1 MTLVLVIFNKI
12 WYSYVNS
19 NDRGDNMARNH
30 FFSSNDDMN
39 DNQRVSV
46 NEKNSREF
54 QNLMEHSQRKYD
66 EYWDS
71 NNPLIRAVLIILFL
85 VAAIGSAYYII
96 TWFS

>member
-1 MTLVLVIFNKI
+1 MCALNVVKGMEL
-12 WYSYVNS
+12 
-19 NDRGDNMARNH
+19 NMARNH

>member
-1 MTLVLVIFNKI
+1 MIE
-12 WYSYVNS
+12 VN
-19 NDRGDNMARNH
+19 NMARNH

-85 VAAIGSAYYII
+85 IAAIGSAYYII

>member
-12 WYSYVNS
+12 C
-19 NDRGDNMARNH
+19 DNMARNH

>member
-1 MTLVLVIFNKI
+1 MIE
-12 WYSYVNS
+12 VN
-19 NDRGDNMARNH
+19 NMARNH

-39 DNQRVSV
+39 DNPRVSV

-85 VAAIGSAYYII
+85 IAAIGSAYYII

>member
-1 MTLVLVIFNKI
+1 
-12 WYSYVNS
+12 
-19 NDRGDNMARNH
+19 MARNH

-54 QNLMEHSQRKYD
+54 QNLMEHSQHKYD